1 MNKKKRKMELTVTYL
16 QNQFK
21 KYNAMFFNNELPWI
35 LIKIG
40 RSKRNFGI
48 YHTTTSRSTGKILK
62 QHIMISKYYDQTS
75 KQYDETL
82 IHEMI
87 HYYIRYK
94 GIKDSGSHGIKFIK
108 LMNEINRISDFNIT
122 IKGDSSEMTS
132 KFEDKKIYRIMR
144 FTYGGRTYYSK
155 ISKTFDWKRFKD
167 IKDVTIFYTRNNY
180 FANWRLSC
188 STCHYHSIPDNILEN
203 ISFKKAS

>member
-1 MNKKKRKMELTVTYL
+1 MELTVTYL

-21 KYNAMFFNNELPWI
+21 KYNALFFNNELPWI

-62 QHIMISKYYDQTS
+62 QHIMISKYYDQTA

-87 HYYIRYK
+87 HYYIRFK
-94 GIKDSGSHGIKFIK
+94 GIKDNCSHGIKFHKI
-108 LMNEINRISDFNIT
+108 MHQINCNSEFNIT
-122 IKGDSSEMTS
+122 ITGDSTNMTS
-132 KFEDKKIYRIMR
+132 KIEDNKIYRIMK
-144 FTYGGRTYYSK
+144 FTYNGKEYYAKISNSFNVKRFSNIIKNPSVFYSK
-155 ISKTFDWKRFKD
+155 
-167 IKDVTIFYTRNNY
+167 NNY
-180 FANWRLSC
+180 FAKWKLSC
-188 STCHYHSIPDNILEN
+188 SMIHYHTINDEELSKLRLV
-203 ISFKKAS
+203 AA